1 MPCTLLSNLK
11 KVVSMNK
18 KPYFGRLITA
28 MVTFFHEDGS
38 LNADGTAEFASWLL
52 DHGSDAILV
61 SGTSGEAP
69 TMTYAEKEEL
79 FTKVIAKVNGR
90 GPVIVGTGSNN
101 TADVLEMNKLAEKV
115 GADGVL
121 VVGPYYNK
129 PSQEGF
135 YRHFKTIAD
144 QTRLLI
150 VIYNVPGRTGSNI
163 QPATIA
169 RLARDCKNIVAI
181 KEAAGNVAQT
191 AELYR
196 LVPEDF
202 SIYSGDDGLI
212 LPFMSVGA
220 VGLISVLSNVNGQL
234 LQDLM
239 QSYERGDVQR
249 ARDLNKIMVPQAR
262 SMFLVSN
269 PIPIKEAVTKM
280 TPFDAGVYRLPLCPM
295 TDEEREKVTRAWKES
310 GLLK

>member
-1 MPCTLLSNLK
+1 MTRT
-11 KVVSMNK
+11 
-18 KPYFGRLITA
+18 KPYFGRLMTA

-38 LNADGTAEFASWLL
+38 LNADGTADFAAWLVE
-52 DHGSDAILV
+52 HGSDAILV

-69 TMTYAEKEEL
+69 TMTVEEKEEL
-79 FTKVIAKVNGR
+79 FTKVIAKINHKA
-90 GPVIVGTGSNN
+90 PVIVGTGSNN
-101 TADVLEMNKLAEKV
+101 TADVLKMNELAEKV

-135 YRHFKTIAD
+135 YQHFKTIAEH
-144 QTRLLI
+144 TKLPI
-150 VIYNVPGRTGSNI
+150 IIYNVPGRTGTNI
-163 QPATIA
+163 LPETIN
-169 RLARDCKNIVAI
+169 RLARECSNIVAV
-181 KEAAGNVAQT
+181 KEASGNVSQV

-196 LVPEDF
+196 IAPEDF

-212 LPFMSVGA
+212 LPLMSVGA
-220 VGLISVLSNVNGQL
+220 VGLISVLSNVGGEL

-239 QSYERGDVQR
+239 TSYEKGEVQK
-249 ARDLNKIMVPQAR
+249 ARDLNAKMIPQAR

-280 TPFDAGVYRLPLCPM
+280 TPFNAGPYRLPLCPM
-295 TDEEREKVTRAWKES
+295 TDAERAKVTAVWKES
-310 GLLK
+310 GLL

>member
-1 MPCTLLSNLK
+1 
-11 KVVSMNK
+11 MNN

-38 LNADGTAEFASWLL
+38 LNADGTADFASWLL

-69 TMTYAEKEEL
+69 TMTYEEKEEL
-79 FTKVIAKVNGR
+79 FTKVIAKVNHR
-90 GPVIVGTGSNN
+90 GKVIVGTGSNN
-101 TADVLEMNKLAEKV
+101 TADVLKMNELAEKV

-135 YRHFKTIAD
+135 YRHYKTIAEH
-144 QTRLLI
+144 TRLPI

-163 QPATIA
+163 LPPTVA
-169 RLARDCKNIVAI
+169 RLARECKNIVAV
-181 KEAAGNVAQT
+181 KEASGSVAQV
-191 AELYR
+191 ADLYR
-196 LVPEDF
+196 LCPEDF

-239 QSYERGDVQR
+239 QSYEKGDVQK
-249 ARDLNKIMVPQAR
+249 ARDLNKVMVPQAR

-269 PIPIKEAVTKM
+269 PIPVKEAITKM
-280 TPFDAGVYRLPLCPM
+280 TPFNAGPYRLPMCPM
-295 TDEEREKVTRAWKES
+295 TDEERARVTKAWKDS

>member
-135 YRHFKTIAD
+135 YRHFKTITD
-144 QTRLLI
+144 QTRLPI

>member
-1 MPCTLLSNLK
+1 MTRT
-11 KVVSMNK
+11 
-18 KPYFGRLITA
+18 KPYFGRLMTA

-38 LNADGTAEFASWLL
+38 LNADGTADFAAWLVE
-52 DHGSDAILV
+52 HGSDAILV

-69 TMTYAEKEEL
+69 TMTVEEKEEL
-79 FTKVIAKVNGR
+79 FTKVIAKINHKA
-90 GPVIVGTGSNN
+90 PVIVGTGSNN
-101 TADVLEMNKLAEKV
+101 TADVLKMNELAEKV

-135 YRHFKTIAD
+135 YQHFKTIAEH
-144 QTRLLI
+144 TKLPI
-150 VIYNVPGRTGSNI
+150 IIYNVPGRTGTNI
-163 QPATIA
+163 LPETIN
-169 RLARDCKNIVAI
+169 RLARECSNIVAV
-181 KEAAGNVAQT
+181 KEASGNVSQV

-196 LVPEDF
+196 IAPEDF

-212 LPFMSVGA
+212 LPLMSVGA
-220 VGLISVLSNVNGQL
+220 VGLISVLSNVGGEL

-239 QSYERGDVQR
+239 TSYEKGEVQK
-249 ARDLNKIMVPQAR
+249 ARDLNAKMIPQAR

-280 TPFDAGVYRLPLCPM
+280 TPFNAGPYRLPLCPM
-295 TDEEREKVTRAWKES
+295 TDAERAKVTAAWKES
-310 GLLK
+310 GLL

>member
-144 QTRLLI
+144 QTRLPI

-196 LVPEDF
+196 LVSEDF

>member
-61 SGTSGEAP
+61 SGTSGEDP

-144 QTRLLI
+144 QTRLPI

-280 TPFDAGVYRLPLCPM
+280 TPFDVGVYRLPLCPM

>member
-1 MPCTLLSNLK
+1 M
-11 KVVSMNK
+11 
-18 KPYFGRLITA
+18 TA

-38 LNADGTAEFASWLL
+38 LNADGTADFAAWLVE
-52 DHGSDAILV
+52 HGSDAILV

-69 TMTYAEKEEL
+69 TMTVEEKEEL
-79 FTKVIAKVNGR
+79 FTKVIAKINHKA
-90 GPVIVGTGSNN
+90 PVIVGTGSNN
-101 TADVLEMNKLAEKV
+101 TADVLKMNELAEKV

-135 YRHFKTIAD
+135 YQHFKTIAEH
-144 QTRLLI
+144 TKLPI
-150 VIYNVPGRTGSNI
+150 IIYNVPGRTGTNI
-163 QPATIA
+163 LPETIN
-169 RLARDCKNIVAI
+169 RLARECSNIVAV
-181 KEAAGNVAQT
+181 KEASGNVSQV

-196 LVPEDF
+196 IAPEDF

-212 LPFMSVGA
+212 LPLMSVGA
-220 VGLISVLSNVNGQL
+220 VGLISVLSNVGGEL

-239 QSYERGDVQR
+239 TSYEKGEVQK
-249 ARDLNKIMVPQAR
+249 ARDLNAKMIPQAR

-280 TPFDAGVYRLPLCPM
+280 TPFNAGPYRLPLCPM
-295 TDEEREKVTRAWKES
+295 TDAERAKVTAAWKES
-310 GLLK
+310 GLL

>member
-1 MPCTLLSNLK
+1 MTRT
-11 KVVSMNK
+11 
-18 KPYFGRLITA
+18 KPYFGRLMTA

-38 LNADGTAEFASWLL
+38 LNADGTADFAAWLVE
-52 DHGSDAILV
+52 HGSDAILV

-69 TMTYAEKEEL
+69 TMTVEEKEEL
-79 FTKVIAKVNGR
+79 FTKVIAKINHKA
-90 GPVIVGTGSNN
+90 PVIVGTGSNN
-101 TADVLEMNKLAEKV
+101 TADVLKMNELAEKV

-135 YRHFKTIAD
+135 YQHFKTIAEH
-144 QTRLLI
+144 TKLPI
-150 VIYNVPGRTGSNI
+150 IIYNVPGRTGTNI
-163 QPATIA
+163 LPETIN
-169 RLARDCKNIVAI
+169 RLARECSNIVAV
-181 KEAAGNVAQT
+181 KEASGNVSQV

-196 LVPEDF
+196 IAPEDF

-212 LPFMSVGA
+212 LPLMSVGA
-220 VGLISVLSNVNGQL
+220 VGLISVLSNVGGEL

-239 QSYERGDVQR
+239 TSCEKGEVQK
-249 ARDLNKIMVPQAR
+249 ARDLNAKMIPQAR

-280 TPFDAGVYRLPLCPM
+280 TPFNAGPYRLPLCPM
-295 TDEEREKVTRAWKES
+295 TDAERAKVTAAWKES
-310 GLLK
+310 GLL

>member
-144 QTRLLI
+144 QTRLPI

-202 SIYSGDDGLI
+202 SIYSGDDSLI

>member
-1 MPCTLLSNLK
+1 MTRT
-11 KVVSMNK
+11 
-18 KPYFGRLITA
+18 KPYFGRLMTA

-38 LNADGTAEFASWLL
+38 LNADGTADFAAWLVE
-52 DHGSDAILV
+52 HGSDAILV

-69 TMTYAEKEEL
+69 TMTVEEKEEL
-79 FTKVIAKVNGR
+79 FTKVIAKINHKA
-90 GPVIVGTGSNN
+90 PVIVGTGSNN
-101 TADVLEMNKLAEKV
+101 TADVLKMNELAEKV

-135 YRHFKTIAD
+135 YQHFKTIAEH
-144 QTRLLI
+144 TKLPI
-150 VIYNVPGRTGSNI
+150 IIYNVPGRTGTNI
-163 QPATIA
+163 LPETIN
-169 RLARDCKNIVAI
+169 RLARECSNIVAV
-181 KEAAGNVAQT
+181 KEASGNVSQV

-196 LVPEDF
+196 IAPEDF

-212 LPFMSVGA
+212 LPLMSVGA
-220 VGLISVLSNVNGQL
+220 VGLISVLSNVGGEL

-239 QSYERGDVQR
+239 ISYEKGEVQK
-249 ARDLNKIMVPQAR
+249 ARDLNAKMIPQAR

-280 TPFDAGVYRLPLCPM
+280 TPFNAGPYRLPLCPM
-295 TDEEREKVTRAWKES
+295 TDAERAKVTAAWKES
-310 GLLK
+310 GLL

>member
-1 MPCTLLSNLK
+1 MTRT
-11 KVVSMNK
+11 
-18 KPYFGRLITA
+18 KPYFGRLMTA

-38 LNADGTAEFASWLL
+38 LNADGTADFVAWLVE
-52 DHGSDAILV
+52 HGSDAILV

-69 TMTYAEKEEL
+69 TMTVEEKEEL
-79 FTKVIAKVNGR
+79 FTKVIAKINHKA
-90 GPVIVGTGSNN
+90 PVIVGTGSNN
-101 TADVLEMNKLAEKV
+101 TADVLKMNELAEKV

-135 YRHFKTIAD
+135 YQHFKTIAEH
-144 QTRLLI
+144 TKLPI
-150 VIYNVPGRTGSNI
+150 IIYNVPGRTGTNI
-163 QPATIA
+163 LPETIN
-169 RLARDCKNIVAI
+169 RLARECSNIVAV
-181 KEAAGNVAQT
+181 KEASGNVSQV

-196 LVPEDF
+196 IAPEDF

-212 LPFMSVGA
+212 LPLMSVGA
-220 VGLISVLSNVNGQL
+220 VGLISVLSNVGGEL

-239 QSYERGDVQR
+239 TSYEKGEVQK
-249 ARDLNKIMVPQAR
+249 ARDLNAKMIPQAR

-280 TPFDAGVYRLPLCPM
+280 TPFNAGPYRLPLCPM
-295 TDEEREKVTRAWKES
+295 TDAERAKVTAAWKES
-310 GLLK
+310 GLL

>member
-1 MPCTLLSNLK
+1 MP
-11 KVVSMNK
+11 
-18 KPYFGRLITA
+18 A
-28 MVTFFHEDGS
+28 
-38 LNADGTAEFASWLL
+38 
-52 DHGSDAILV
+52 
-61 SGTSGEAP
+61 
-69 TMTYAEKEEL
+69 
-79 FTKVIAKVNGR
+79 
-90 GPVIVGTGSNN
+90 
-101 TADVLEMNKLAEKV
+101 
-115 GADGVL
+115 
-121 VVGPYYNK
+121 
-129 PSQEGF
+129 
-135 YRHFKTIAD
+135 
-144 QTRLLI
+144 
-150 VIYNVPGRTGSNI
+150 RTGSNI

>member
-1 MPCTLLSNLK
+1 MPCTLLSNRK

-144 QTRLLI
+144 HTCLPI

-196 LVPEDF
+196 LVPDDF

-262 SMFLVSN
+262 SMFMVSN

-280 TPFDAGVYRLPLCPM
+280 TPFDAGSYRLPLCPM

>member
-1 MPCTLLSNLK
+1 
-11 KVVSMNK
+11 
-18 KPYFGRLITA
+18 
-28 MVTFFHEDGS
+28 
-38 LNADGTAEFASWLL
+38 
-52 DHGSDAILV
+52 
-61 SGTSGEAP
+61 
-69 TMTYAEKEEL
+69 MTYAEKEEL
-79 FTKVIAKVNGR
+79 FTKVIAKVRAKGK
-90 GPVIVGTGSNN
+90 GQVIVGTGSNN

-144 QTRLLI
+144 HTRLPI

-163 QPATIA
+163 LPATVA
-169 RLARDCKNIVAI
+169 RLAHECKNIVAI
-181 KEAAGNVAQT
+181 KEAAGNVSQV
-191 AELYR
+191 EDLYR

-202 SIYSGDDGLI
+202 SIYSGDDALI

-220 VGLISVLSNVNGQL
+220 VGLISVLSNVNGELIQEM
-234 LQDLM
+234 M
-239 QSYERGDVQR
+239 QSFEKGEVQK
-249 ARDLNKIMVPQAR
+249 ARDLNKTMVLQSR

-269 PIPIKEAVTKM
+269 PIPIKEAVGLM
-280 TPFDAGVYRLPLCPM
+280 TPFNPGPYRLPLCPM

>member
-1 MPCTLLSNLK
+1 MT
-11 KVVSMNK
+11 

-28 MVTFFHEDGS
+28 MLTFFHEDGS
-38 LNADGTAEFASWLL
+38 LNAEGTAEFASWLVN
-52 DHGSDAILV
+52 HGSDAILV
-61 SGTSGEAP
+61 AGTTGEAP
-69 TMTYAEKEEL
+69 TMSYEEKKEL
-79 FTKVIAKVNGR
+79 FQTVIKKLDHRV
-90 GPVIVGTGSNN
+90 PVIVGTGSND
-101 TADVLEMNKLAEKV
+101 TAATLHMNELAEEV

-121 VVGPYYNK
+121 VVGPFYNK

-144 QTRLLI
+144 RTKLPVI
-150 VIYNVPGRTGSNI
+150 IYNVPGRTGSNI
-163 QPATIA
+163 KPATVA

-181 KEAAGNVAQT
+181 KEAAGSVAQV

-202 SIYSGDDGLI
+202 SIYSGDDGMT
-212 LPFMSVGA
+212 LPFFSVGA
-220 VGLISVLSNVNGQL
+220 CGLISVRSNLGGEL

-249 ARDLNKIMVPQAR
+249 ARDLNKIMVPQAD

-269 PIPIKEAVTKM
+269 PIPIKEAVTTL
-280 TPFDAGVYRLPLCPM
+280 TPFNAGPYRLPLCPM
-295 TDEEREKVTRAWKES
+295 TDEERTRVQAAWKAS
-310 GLLK
+310 GLMK

>member
-1 MPCTLLSNLK
+1 MQK
-11 KVVSMNK
+11 
-18 KPYFGRLITA
+18 
-28 MVTFFHEDGS
+28 
-38 LNADGTAEFASWLL
+38 
-52 DHGSDAILV
+52 
-61 SGTSGEAP
+61 
-69 TMTYAEKEEL
+69 KEEL
-79 FTKVIAKVNGR
+79 FTKVIAKVRAKGK
-90 GPVIVGTGSNN
+90 GQVIVGTGSNN

-144 QTRLLI
+144 HTSLPI

-163 QPATIA
+163 LPATVA
-169 RLARDCKNIVAI
+169 RLAHECKNIVAI
-181 KEAAGNVAQT
+181 KEAAGNVSQV
-191 AELYR
+191 EDLYR

-202 SIYSGDDGLI
+202 SIYSGDDALI

-220 VGLISVLSNVNGQL
+220 VGLISVLSNVNGELIQEM
-234 LQDLM
+234 M
-239 QSYERGDVQR
+239 QSFEQGEVQK
-249 ARDLNKIMVPQAR
+249 ARDLNKTMVLQSR

-269 PIPIKEAVTKM
+269 PIPIKEAVGLM
-280 TPFDAGVYRLPLCPM
+280 TPFNPGPYRLPLCPM
-295 TDEEREKVTRAWKES
+295 TEEEREKVTRAWKES